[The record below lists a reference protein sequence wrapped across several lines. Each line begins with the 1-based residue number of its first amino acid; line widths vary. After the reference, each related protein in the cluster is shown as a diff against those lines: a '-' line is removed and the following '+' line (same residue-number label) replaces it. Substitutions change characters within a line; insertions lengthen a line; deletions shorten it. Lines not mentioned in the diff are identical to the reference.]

1 MKEDSI
7 LKDFSDSSSVLVTI
21 LNSMFDAVY
30 VVDRERRIIFW
41 NQGAEE
47 LTGYGFED
55 VRGCRCSDDI
65 LNHIDENGTLL
76 CHTDCP
82 LGETLSTGRKTQA
95 KVYPLHK
102 TGRRFPTQTHVAPIR
117 NDNGEIVA
125 AIEVFRDISES
136 EELRILQEKF
146 SKLIKKYLSS
156 ATLTEVMN
164 QLEGSK
170 EEVAIRELTILY
182 VDIVAFTRFS
192 EKHLPEETAK
202 MLNDLFGICG
212 VITRECHGD
221 IDKFIGD
228 AVMATFIDAND
239 AVLAGIKILNAL
251 AELNTMREEKGLEG
265 IQVRIGLNSGLV
277 MQGEIGTPD
286 RKDITV
292 IGDVVS
298 TASRIESVTDPM
310 GICISEATYS
320 RLKTPQEF
328 HFYKKVKVKNRSE
341 AVPIFRY
348 ASDLSLD
355 EAS

>member
-1 MKEDSI
+1 
-7 LKDFSDSSSVLVTI
+7 
-21 LNSMFDAVY
+21 
-30 VVDRERRIIFW
+30 
-41 NQGAEE
+41 
-47 LTGYGFED
+47 
-55 VRGCRCSDDI
+55 
-65 LNHIDENGTLL
+65 
-76 CHTDCP
+76 
-82 LGETLSTGRKTQA
+82 
-95 KVYPLHK
+95 
-102 TGRRFPTQTHVAPIR
+102 
-117 NDNGEIVA
+117 VA